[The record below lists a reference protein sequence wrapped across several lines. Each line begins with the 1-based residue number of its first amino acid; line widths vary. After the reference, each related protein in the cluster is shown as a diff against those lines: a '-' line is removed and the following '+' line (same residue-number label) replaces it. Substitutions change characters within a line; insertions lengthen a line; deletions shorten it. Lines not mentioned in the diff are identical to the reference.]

1 MNEAQNT
8 EYEQWQ
14 GKISFECIKYSGIFM
29 LAVLA
34 GFAVSLCNFSV
45 LVALAI
51 VLFTAIS
58 FKYFNQVLM
67 FLILYL
73 PFQIA
78 LNVAPGIDL
87 ASGRVFI
94 LYLFVVW
101 IVKSLAEKKFIIK
114 LNLQTLLILLFL
126 FLSIFSITQAWDGER
141 AVRKILVFLSI
152 FPLYFII
159 TSLFP
164 RRNPPS
170 PLLQRG
176 SMFSLFRKR
185 GRKGFQAANIYKIL
199 NALIFSG
206 FILSLIGIAQFAPQ
220 FFIGVDPI
228 MIFWSEYV
236 APIFYGNTFGA
247 EVVSNPS
254 WLVNIAGATALRAF
268 SLFPDPHM
276 FSFYL
281 GLLIP
286 IVLAITLV
294 ERRRYID
301 MSPSEF
307 QLVIPTERP
316 RIAVRGGLLGASGG
330 ICKRIKRVFYNIFLR
345 SKHSVFTDSSASLA
359 RTSRASVGM
368 TKNKKVIKNVNHY
381 PNLGSKLLY
390 IILLTMFLAELL
402 TFSRGGYLGMI
413 AGIGVVIILLWRQI
427 SFSKKTILGLISA
440 IAIMFLLTTS
450 QPVASRFL
458 SSFNF
463 SEGSNTER
471 IKNWNQGYE
480 MFADNFLFG
489 VGIGNYS
496 LEINPTIGYRIPVY
510 AHNLYLD
517 IGAEMG
523 IFALVVWII
532 LITVTIY
539 QLYKAS
545 KNSNGRFLKAVSIG
559 LIGSLIWFSVHSFFD
574 TPIYSPTILAI
585 FVVIISLA
593 ASLISSSE

>member
-29 LAVLA
+29 LAVLV

-45 LVALAI
+45 LITLAI

-101 IVKSLAEKKFIIK
+101 IIKSLAEKRFIIK

-141 AVRKILVFLSI
+141 AIRKILVFLSI

-159 TSLFP
+159 TSIFLPFC
-164 RRNPPS
+164 
-170 PLLQRG
+170 
-176 SMFSLFRKR
+176 KE
-185 GRKGFQAANIYKIL
+185 GREEFQAANIYKIL

-228 MIFWSEYV
+228 MIFWSKYV

-286 IVLAITLV
+286 IVFAVVLV
-294 ERRRYID
+294 ERKRHVD
-301 MSPSEF
+301 VSLSKF

-345 SKHSVFTDSSASLA
+345 SKHSVFTDSFTSLA

-427 SFSKKTILGLISA
+427 SFSKKNGLRINFCNRDYVFIDNES
-440 IAIMFLLTTS
+440 
-450 QPVASRFL
+450 ASR
-458 SSFNF
+458 
-463 SEGSNTER
+463 
-471 IKNWNQGYE
+471 KQ
-480 MFADNFLFG
+480 
-489 VGIGNYS
+489 
-496 LEINPTIGYRIPVY
+496 
-510 AHNLYLD
+510 
-517 IGAEMG
+517 
-523 IFALVVWII
+523 IFI
-532 LITVTIY
+532 
-539 QLYKAS
+539 
-545 KNSNGRFLKAVSIG
+545 
-559 LIGSLIWFSVHSFFD
+559 
-574 TPIYSPTILAI
+574 
-585 FVVIISLA
+585 VI
-593 ASLISSSE
+593 